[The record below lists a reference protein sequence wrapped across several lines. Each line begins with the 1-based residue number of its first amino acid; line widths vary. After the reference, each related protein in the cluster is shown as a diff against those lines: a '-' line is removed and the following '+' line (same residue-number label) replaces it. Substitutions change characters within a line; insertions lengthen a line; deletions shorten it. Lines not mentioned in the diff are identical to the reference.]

1 MTEASVL
8 VSESADTNW
17 PAQPEAMTP
26 LDAKQFSVDL
36 DIEGLG
42 DIILLQDLPVQKNAD
57 LHPLAGYYSENSQ
70 APGYVPQR
78 AATTS
83 TPPASAVT
91 PSAPKS
97 TIIEVSALSAATATS
112 KVSKIT
118 TTPVT
123 KSSTP
128 SNYVWTDPSDCIDM
142 QKSSFR
148 GAFGPNSTFEEASN
162 PQVHLQRPRNINDN
176 VVQASGLS
184 INSGLRLPSVDS
196 GIWIDEVKST
206 PAPTMGSFMML
217 PNATGNMF
225 AIPNASADQWLKTS
239 TGCVIEEISP
249 TTASPIGSVQQQAL
263 ASPAI
268 ETYIPMASSTSAPG
282 LTRLQM
288 DTFQQLTN
296 SAIVTPVTPFHAND
310 ISMYGNLFGHSD
322 LAAFV
327 PSGQD
332 TASFFASMQAVSATN
347 LPFASVPIMNA
358 FSPAVWVNASCDAS
372 VANAFPAA
380 ASDIQISDTF
390 SGSSVVPFINTPA
403 ASALRAQ
410 FPVTLTT
417 NPAEASNPALAG
429 VPTIAAMTK
438 TMMTNMAPPTPST
451 PKTKQQEL
459 SDEMKEKQIEFNEI
473 RKRHMA
479 RTDPMADGNGMMQ
492 QGQTIFTSAIST
504 STAVSPLNK
513 LPTSAENIAP
523 KRSTIS
529 PVSRTAKRQRFSVSG
544 PAGAGGRISSPLSR
558 ASTTLF
564 ASPVHAPAQAS
575 KASSSSKKL
584 TLSTTVE
591 ENEGSS
597 TRVPEDHQPKKKA
610 KFADTRSNEAGE
622 PSLSENSKQS
632 GVPAAFVALCGARNN
647 YGDGLNLQPYEPPPD
662 CDYESDSS
670 DDLPSQAQA
679 TNMAGM
685 AEFFL
690 GRFPCYDDLL
700 AKPEAAPPRPKF
712 NMKPGYKKEI
722 IPVSTMSFTVPE
734 GTSTAITI
742 LNRTFVTHLTD
753 DRKVDEV
760 IRRVTMKFQAEAAEA
775 EARAKAEAAIQASQA
790 EAGAAQSVSGQE
802 TIGASATDET
812 VYAAQQTQPMQTV
825 QPAQLATSSTRML
838 DVGASG
844 KPMASSPRSRS
855 KSQQDNS
862 LPSASKSSVSASRSF
877 SPQPQAPSQ
886 SHPQQSPVPNPYLRV
901 GMPPPLLRAHSNPA
915 RAPFSAEELNFGP
928 FASLPV
934 STPVSDLH
942 LNKKLSRDN
951 RLW

>member
-17 PAQPEAMTP
+17 IAQPEAMTP

-184 INSGLRLPSVDS
+184 INSGLRLPCVDS
-196 GIWIDEVKST
+196 GIWIDEAKST

-358 FSPAVWVNASCDAS
+358 FSPAVWVNPSCDAS

-492 QGQTIFTSAIST
+492 QGQTIFTSAIPT

-523 KRSTIS
+523 KRT
-529 PVSRTAKRQRFSVSG
+529 
-544 PAGAGGRISSPLSR
+544 
-558 ASTTLF
+558 
-564 ASPVHAPAQAS
+564 QAS

-670 DDLPSQAQA
+670 DDLPRQAQA
-679 TNMAGM
+679 TNMASM

-712 NMKPGYKKEI
+712 NMKPGYKKET

-790 EAGAAQSVSGQE
+790 EAGAAH
-802 TIGASATDET
+802 TANAANANGA
-812 VYAAQQTQPMQTV
+812 
-825 QPAQLATSSTRML
+825 
-838 DVGASG
+838 
-844 KPMASSPRSRS
+844 ASSASHIQYENAGRGGQRQANGIEP
-855 KSQQDNS
+855 SQQEQE
-862 LPSASKSSVSASRSF
+862 PAG
-877 SPQPQAPSQ
+877 
-886 SHPQQSPVPNPYLRV
+886 QQSPFCL
-901 GMPPPLLRAHSNPA
+901 
-915 RAPFSAEELNFGP
+915 
-928 FASLPV
+928 
-934 STPVSDLH
+934 
-942 LNKKLSRDN
+942 
-951 RLW
+951 